1 MGGKNW
7 KKKGYELESLKLFV
21 EKHGINEIA
30 NWRIYLRNLLRMLT
44 LDQIK
49 SIVDFKFRGYNLLL
63 FNIYSTIQSLI
74 FIFTYEWNLK
84 KEKK

>member
-1 MGGKNW
+1 
-7 KKKGYELESLKLFV
+7 
-21 EKHGINEIA
+21 
-30 NWRIYLRNLLRMLT
+30 MLT

-49 SIVDFKFRGYNLLL
+49 GIVDFKFRGYNLLL

-74 FIFTYEWNLK
+74 FIVTYEWSLK